1 MTVATPIKKIRV
13 AIYLRVSTIDQNEA
27 MQRNDLQDMARQR
40 GWEIVEEYVDHISGA
55 KARRPALD
63 RMMNDAR
70 RGRIDLVLVWAGDR
84 LARSTRHF
92 LELLDEFQRINVQF
106 ISLREN
112 IDTGGAMGR
121 ALLVIIGAVA
131 ELERGLIVERV
142 KSGMRRAQLDGRKIG
157 RPALAV
163 DAEQIRYDR
172 DQLGYSLKKI
182 ATIHRISKTTVGRIL
197 KHCSDPGPQGVT
209 QLKLQGYE
217 NNHSQPAA

>member
-1 MTVATPIKKIRV
+1 MTANSPIKKIRT
-13 AIYLRVSTIDQNEA
+13 AIYLRVSTVDQNEA
-27 MQRNDLQDMARQR
+27 MQRNELKDMARQR

-70 RGRIDLVLVWAGDR
+70 RGRIDLVLVWACDR

-112 IDTGGAMGR
+112 IDTGGPMGR
-121 ALLVIIGAVA
+121 ALLVIIGAIA

-142 KSGMRRAQLDGRKIG
+142 KAGMRRAKLDGRTIG

-182 ATIHRISKTTVGRIL
+182 AAIHRVSKTTIGRIL

-217 NNHSQPAA
+217 NNRSQPAA